1 MKFILAFFLSTSLCF
16 GFNHNEAVAAVI
28 IGEAG
33 GEGYVGMQAV
43 ANVIANRKG
52 TPFEVISKRYQFC
65 AARSVVID
73 KTETWEQLIERR
85 KRHARWGV
93 ALEMAEKIHELED
106 ITAGST
112 HFHTPAVKP
121 KWAKV
126 LAFKKRIGNHLF
138 YKEGS

>member
-1 MKFILAFFLSTSLCF
+1 MKFLIAFILSCSLCF
-16 GFNHNEAVAAVI
+16 GVTDNEKVAAVI

-33 GEGYVGMQAV
+33 GEGEIGMQAV

-65 AARSVVID
+65 AARSVIVD
-73 KTETWEQLIERR
+73 KTETWQQLVDRR
-85 KRHARWGV
+85 KRHPRWGL
-93 ALEMAEKIHELED
+93 ALEMVEKIYELPD
-106 ITAGST
+106 VTNGAT
-112 HFHTPAVKP
+112 HFHTPAVNP

-138 YKEGS
+138 YREGA